1 MTQEYTS
8 TIGSSSWCLLVRLL
22 LRWRGSVYKVL
33 WGDLL
38 VYSILYTSISC
49 LYRFYLDDPHRKIFE
64 EFVMQISRYRN
75 QVPVSFMLGFYVWLA
90 VSRWWNICLA
100 LPDNTSTAM
109 LLATYIP
116 GTDSRAF
123 EIRSRVVRYINL
135 TYAMVFARISPS
147 VSKRFPDTQSFVYEN
162 FVTEMERQVLE
173 EAKQYGQH
181 CATWVPMTWCSHL
194 VQVAR
199 DEGFLETDGGKKAL
213 VREINSLRRQCEKFL
228 DSFQFNIPLTC
239 TQVVTIVVYTYFLV
253 SLVSEQFL
261 DESLHYP
268 NHEVDMV
275 VPIFALLELIFY
287 LGWLKVAVALLN
299 PFSSDDHSLDLL
311 KMLQNT
317 RDSGFVICHMAYN
330 QYSPDAQWRPKEEDR
345 LRIIDLGVLTA
356 WQRLEALSL
365 EESYPKANMKA
376 AFRSS
381 LSSGIFEDPSA
392 AILQ

>member
-1 MTQEYTS
+1 MTQEYTN

-22 LRWRGSVYKVL
+22 LRWRGSVYKVV

-38 VYSILYTSISC
+38 VYCLLYTFISC
-49 LYRFYLDDPHRKIFE
+49 LYRFNLDGPDKKIFE

-75 QVPVSFMLGFYVWLA
+75 QVPVSFMLVFYVWLV

-123 EIRSRVVRYINL
+123 EVRTRIVRYINL
-135 TYAMVFARISPS
+135 TYCMVFAHISHP
-147 VSKRFPDTQSFVYEN
+147 VRKRFPDSQSLVNEN
-162 FVTEMERQVLE
+162 FVTGEEREVLVE
-173 EAKQYGQH
+173 VAVYGSNIAK
-181 CATWVPMTWCSHL
+181 WVPLTWCCQL
-194 VQVAR
+194 VQSAR
-199 DEGFLETDGGKKAL
+199 EEGFLQTDAGKDDL
-213 VREINSLRRQCEKFL
+213 VKEIVDLRRQCEVVL
-228 DSFQFNIPLTC
+228 DWHQYNIPLLY
-239 TQVVTIVVYTYFLV
+239 TQVVTIAVYTYFLV

-299 PFSSDDHSLDLL
+299 PFSSDDHSFNMIKFMENSRQSAFVLCH
-311 KMLQNT
+311 T
-317 RDSGFVICHMAYN
+317 RYGQYTAATQWAY
-330 QYSPDAQWRPKEEDR
+330 REEEPGHASDQE
-345 LRIIDLGVLTA
+345 GA
-356 WQRLEALSL
+356 
-365 EESYPKANMKA
+365 
-376 AFRSS
+376 
-381 LSSGIFEDPSA
+381 SGIAENEEQFMKQPLVGPSSRD
-392 AILQ
+392 Q